1 LKLARVVIVVALVG
15 LFLGAAAQGWAAPV
29 NAAPAKARGPSA
41 SQVLGEAKKSYA
53 AHDYEGALKRL
64 EQIKADDLGFFERI
78 DYKSMVEKTRK
89 AIPAKAADEKA
100 FADGRQAFEAKNFAL
115 AIGKLSQAA
124 ASDYLETDKMSA
136 AKGLLAWARDEKAKA
151 DNAAEAARL
160 AQAGAEADKK
170 ARAEAE
176 AKAAQLKA
184 EQGTTAKAREVA
196 DKKAKAEAEAKAATA
211 KALAEARKAY
221 DARNFDEALKQLKSV
236 KTDSLGFFEKAFTY
250 DPLLSKAEKAVAA
263 KAADEK
269 TMADGKAD
277 LAAKRYPEA
286 ISKLAQ
292 AASSDYLAKDQ
303 ADAAKTALAQAKG
316 ELRAAQELKLAQAG
330 AEADKK
336 AQAEAEAKAAQLKAE
351 QGTTAKA
358 REVADKKTKA
368 LAEARKAYDAKNFDE
383 AVKQLKTINADSLGF
398 FEKAFTYDRLLS
410 KAEKAVAAKAADE
423 KTMADGKADL
433 AARKYPEAVSKL
445 SQAASSDYLA
455 KDQADAAKAGLAQ
468 AKDERA
474 QAAKAAEAARLA
486 QAKADAEKKA
496 QAEAEARIAKAKAEQ
511 ELAAKTA
518 AKPAPVAVAVK
529 SPPEKPVPAAPEP
542 VAAAAPPALAPTT
555 IEQQGK
561 RASAEDEMAKGA
573 EALAA
578 HEYEKAK
585 IHYRKALELW
595 PESEKAQTGLG
606 EALRLTGEREEP
618 LNDILRDVRSM
629 ERGRT
634 IAEVQDLVAQSERA
648 MLKAERAE
656 DYGDALRPLAQAD
669 RTIDVATV
677 LLPEEQER
685 LREDVYVLRKEVLS
699 RKTTAE
705 AVRERKAAQDAVTS
719 ETKRRTADK
728 ADRENKVRQLWQR
741 ATELRKSMQFSE
753 AIQVLERLLTID
765 PNDERALRWRED
777 LEYLDAQARQVGI
790 RDGRKAGTVETLA
803 DTEEA
808 SIPVGEKLGGDIRYL
823 RYPTPKDWED
833 LTKFRREFT
842 KAVSAEPR
850 AVSETRRRL
859 GEVIDLDFEKTS
871 LDNVLKYVSEVQRG
885 LNIVI
890 DPDITAAGVD
900 LTTRVV
906 DLKVK
911 RVSIESVLGLI
922 LGADLGYKV
931 EAGYLLITTKDK
943 LQQNLPV
950 VTYPVQD
957 LVAQIP
963 DFSDQAPRFEISTV
977 LQAAASARGG
987 GGAGL
992 FGGGAAA
999 PTEQPVGP
1007 PELIAIIQRTVSN
1020 QSDPAVA
1027 AWSDAGGAAAIE
1039 YMNGLL
1045 IITQT
1050 RRGHE
1055 RVADLLEQLRRER
1068 AIMISVEARFC
1079 QVSDQFLQDIT
1090 LDVDVTFLNNK
1101 QFALTDIPMYPPG
1114 SQQIIS
1120 QPVLLPS
1127 GTPALG
1133 PPVWVQP
1140 AVGIPGGWYVGQTIY
1155 ADQAFGVPRASQPI
1169 VISNTS
1175 SVGGGT
1181 RTLLPLAGSAFSSFG
1196 MNEGGLAFS
1205 GVFLDDLQV
1214 GFLLRAIQADV
1225 RSTVLQA
1232 PRITLYNGQ
1241 RSYISVSTVVTYIA
1255 DAEPVVAEAA
1265 VGWDLQ
1271 ISAIPIGVTL
1281 DVKATVSADRRYVQM
1296 DLRPQSAALDTSI
1309 NPTGFQTYAISAA
1322 VPMGTASF
1330 TIELPRVMVQDFKT
1344 TVSVPDGGTLL
1355 LGGTRRFT
1363 EADVETGVP
1372 ILSKI
1377 PILKRLFNNRASLRN
1392 ANNLLLLI
1400 KPKVIIQAEEE
1411 HRLGYDNF

>member
-1 LKLARVVIVVALVG
+1 MKLARVVIVVALVG
-15 LFLGAAAQGWAAPV
+15 LFLGAAAQGWAAPA
-29 NAAPAKARGPSA
+29 NAAPATAKGLSA
-41 SQVLGEAKKSYA
+41 SQVLGEARKSYA
-53 AHDYEGALKRL
+53 AHDYEGALRRL
-64 EQIKADDLGFFERI
+64 EQIKADELGFFERM
-78 DYKSMVEKTRK
+78 DYKSMLDKTRS

-100 FADGRQAFEAKNFAL
+100 FADGRQAFEGKNVAM
-115 AIGKLSQAA
+115 AVEKLSQAA
-124 ASDYLETDKMSA
+124 ASNYLETDKTSA
-136 AKGLLAWARDEKAKA
+136 AKGLLAQARDGKAKA
-151 DNAAEAARL
+151 DNAAEATRL
-160 AQAGAEADKK
+160 AQAKAEADKK
-170 ARAEAE
+170 AKALADARKAYDARNFDETLKQLKSVKTDSLGLFEKAFTYDPLLAKAEKALA
-176 AKAAQLKA
+176 AKAADEKA
-184 EQGTTAKAREVA
+184 LADGKADLAAKKYPQAAGKLSQAASSDYLAKDQVDAAKAALAQAKGELGSAQELKLAQAKADA
-196 DKKAKAEAEAKAATA
+196 DKKAKAEAEAKAAQLKAGQETTA
-211 KALAEARKAY
+211 KAR
-221 DARNFDEALKQLKSV
+221 
-236 KTDSLGFFEKAFTY
+236 G
-250 DPLLSKAEKAVAA
+250 
-263 KAADEK
+263 
-269 TMADGKAD
+269 
-277 LAAKRYPEA
+277 
-286 ISKLAQ
+286 
-292 AASSDYLAKDQ
+292 
-303 ADAAKTALAQAKG
+303 
-316 ELRAAQELKLAQAG
+316 
-330 AEADKK
+330 EADKK
-336 AQAEAEAKAAQLKAE
+336 A
-351 QGTTAKA
+351 
-358 REVADKKTKA
+358 KA
-368 LAEARKAYDAKNFDE
+368 LADARKAYDAKNFDE

-423 KTMADGKADL
+423 KTLADGKGDL
-433 AARKYPEAVSKL
+433 AAKRYPEAVSKL

-455 KDQADAAKAGLAQ
+455 KDQADATKAGLAQ
-468 AKDERA
+468 AKDEQA
-474 QAAKAAEAARLA
+474 QATRAAEATRLA
-486 QAKADAEKKA
+486 QARAEAGKIT

-518 AKPAPVAVAVK
+518 PKPAPVTGVAKPLERPAPVTVAVAVK
-529 SPPEKPVPAAPEP
+529 PVEKPGPENPVPAAPRP
-542 VAAAAPPALAPTT
+542 VAAAAQATPAPATVA
-555 IEQQGK
+555 QQAK

-585 IHYRKALELW
+585 IHYRKALQLW
-595 PESEKAQTGLG
+595 PESEKAQTGLR

-629 ERGRT
+629 QRGRI
-634 IAEVQDLVAQSERA
+634 IAEVQDLVVQAERA
-648 MLKAERAE
+648 MSKAERAE

-685 LREDVYVLRKEVLS
+685 LREDVYVLRKEILS

-705 AVRERKAAQDAVTS
+705 AVRERKAAQEAVTS

-728 ADRENKVRQLWQR
+728 ADRENKVRQLWER
-741 ATELRKSMQFSE
+741 ATELRKSMQFAE
-753 AIQVLERLLTID
+753 AIQVLDRLIIVD

-777 LEYLDAQARQVGI
+777 LEYLDAQARQVGV
-790 RDGRKAGTVETLA
+790 RDARKVGVVDVLV
-803 DTEEA
+803 DTEKA
-808 SIPVGEKLGGDIRYL
+808 ATPVGEELNGNVQYL
-823 RYPTPKDWED
+823 RYPTPRDWED

-842 KAVSAEPR
+842 KAVSAEPK

-859 GEVIDLDFEKTS
+859 SETIDLDFEKTS
-871 LDNVLKYVSEVQRG
+871 LDNVLKYISEVQRG

-943 LQQNLPV
+943 LHQNLPV
-950 VTYPVQD
+950 VTYRVKD
-957 LVAQIP
+957 SVAQIP
-963 DFSDQAPRFEISTV
+963 QFDDQAPRFEVATV
-977 LQAAASARGG
+977 LQQAAQASG
-987 GGAGL
+987 GGAGGL

-999 PTEQPVGP
+999 APADQPVGSQ
-1007 PELIAIIQRTVSN
+1007 ELTAIIQRTVSN

-1027 AWSDAGGAAAIE
+1027 AWSDEGGPAAIE

-1055 RVADLLEQLRRER
+1055 KVADLLDQLRRER
-1068 AIMISVEARFC
+1068 AIMISVESRFC

-1090 LDVDVTFLNNK
+1090 LDLDVAFLGSDR
-1101 QFALTDIPMYPPG
+1101 FAASNAPFFPAGGRQVIN
-1114 SQQIIS
+1114 
-1120 QPVLLPS
+1120 QPVLLPDGS
-1127 GTPALG
+1127 PALG
-1133 PPVWVQP
+1133 PPTFVTPPGAWVQLP
-1140 AVGIPGGWYVGQTIY
+1140 IY
-1155 ADQAFGVPRASQPI
+1155 ADQTFRAPSSSQPI
-1169 VISNTS
+1169 IITNTGS
-1175 SVGGGT
+1175 TAAGT
-1181 RTLLPLAGSAFSSFG
+1181 RTLLPLAGTAFSNFG
-1196 MNEGGLAFS
+1196 LNDGGLAVS
-1205 GVFLDDLQV
+1205 GVFLDEIQV

-1241 RSYISVSTVVTYIA
+1241 RSYISVSTVMTYIA

-1271 ISAIPIGVTL
+1271 ISAIPVGVTL

-1296 DLRPQSAALDTSI
+1296 DLRPQSAQLDTSV
-1309 NPTGFQTYAISAA
+1309 NPTGFQTYPISAA
-1322 VPMGTASF
+1322 VPGGIATF

-1355 LGGTRRFT
+1355 LGGTRRFS
-1363 EADVETGVP
+1363 ESDVETGVP
-1372 ILSKI
+1372 VLSKV
-1377 PILKRLFNNRASLRN
+1377 PILKRLFNNRASLRS
-1392 ANNLLLLI
+1392 ASNLLILI

>member
-1 LKLARVVIVVALVG
+1 VVALVG

-963 DFSDQAPRFEISTV
+963 DFSDQAPRFEISSV
-977 LQAAASARGG
+977 LQAAAQARGG
-987 GGAGL
+987 GGGGL

-999 PTEQPVGP
+999 APAEQPVGP

-1027 AWSDAGGAAAIE
+1027 AWSDAGGPAAIE

-1055 RVADLLEQLRRER
+1055 KVADLLEQLRRER
-1068 AIMISVEARFC
+1068 AIMISVESRFC

-1090 LDVDVTFLNNK
+1090 LDLDVAFVGTSSRFRNIDGTTGLPVSILNPAANV
-1101 QFALTDIPMYPPG
+1101 AYNTTPGIPPLVGAGPISAFPNPAG
-1114 SQQIIS
+1114 QPIIIS
-1120 QPVLLPS
+1120 
-1127 GTPALG
+1127 GTG
-1133 PPVWVQP
+1133 SN
-1140 AVGIPGGWYVGQTIY
+1140 
-1155 ADQAFGVPRASQPI
+1155 GV
-1169 VISNTS
+1169 
-1175 SVGGGT
+1175 GT
-1181 RTLLPLAGSAFSSFG
+1181 RTLLPLGGTAFSNMG
-1196 MNEGGLAFS
+1196 MNDGGMVVS

-1225 RSTVLQA
+1225 RSVVLQA
-1232 PRITLYNGQ
+1232 PRVTLYNGQ

-1271 ISAIPIGVTL
+1271 ISAIPVGVTL

-1296 DLRPQSAALDTSI
+1296 DLRPQSASLDTSI
-1309 NPTGFQTYAISAA
+1309 SPTGFQTYEISAA
-1322 VPMGTASF
+1322 VPAGTAKF
-1330 TIELPRVMVQDFKT
+1330 TIELPRVIVQDFKT

-1355 LGGTRRFT
+1355 LGGTRRFA
-1363 EADVETGVP
+1363 ESDVETGVP
-1372 ILSKI
+1372 ILSKV

-1392 ANNLLLLI
+1392 ASNLLILI

>member
-15 LFLGAAAQGWAAPV
+15 LFLGAAAQGWAAPA
-29 NAAPAKARGPSA
+29 NAAPATAKGLSA
-41 SQVLGEAKKSYA
+41 SQVLGEARKSYA
-53 AHDYEGALKRL
+53 AHDYEGALRRL
-64 EQIKADDLGFFERI
+64 EQIKADELGFFERM
-78 DYKSMVEKTRK
+78 DYKSMLDKTRN

-100 FADGRQAFEAKNFAL
+100 FADGRQAFEGKNVAM
-115 AIGKLSQAA
+115 AVEKLSQAA
-124 ASDYLETDKMSA
+124 ASDYLETDKTSA
-136 AKGLLAWARDEKAKA
+136 AKGLLAQARDGKAKA
-151 DNAAEAARL
+151 DNAAEATRL
-160 AQAGAEADKK
+160 AQAKAEADKK
-170 ARAEAE
+170 A
-176 AKAAQLKA
+176 
-184 EQGTTAKAREVA
+184 
-196 DKKAKAEAEAKAATA
+196 
-211 KALAEARKAY
+211 KALADARKAY

-236 KTDSLGFFEKAFTY
+236 KTDSLGLFEKAFTY
-250 DPLLSKAEKAVAA
+250 DPLLAKAEKAIAA

-269 TMADGKAD
+269 ALADGKAD
-277 LAAKRYPEA
+277 LAAKKYPQA
-286 ISKLAQ
+286 AGKLSQ

-303 ADAAKTALAQAKG
+303 VDAAKAALAQAKG
-316 ELRAAQELKLAQAG
+316 ELGSAQELKLAQAK
-330 AEADKK
+330 ADADKK
-336 AQAEAEAKAAQLKAE
+336 AKAEAEAKAAQLKAGQE
-351 QGTTAKA
+351 TAAKA
-358 REVADKKTKA
+358 RGEADKKAKA
-368 LAEARKAYDAKNFDE
+368 LADARKAYDAKNFDE

-423 KTMADGKADL
+423 KALADGKGDL
-433 AARKYPEAVSKL
+433 AAKRYPEAVSKL

-468 AKDERA
+468 AKDEQA
-474 QAAKAAEAARLA
+474 QATRAAEATRLA
-486 QAKADAEKKA
+486 QARAEAGKIT

-518 AKPAPVAVAVK
+518 PKPAPVTVVAKPLERPAPVAVAVAVAVNPVEK
-529 SPPEKPVPAAPEP
+529 PRPENPVPAAPRP
-542 VAAAAPPALAPTT
+542 VAAAAPPAPAPATVA
-555 IEQQGK
+555 QQAK

-585 IHYRKALELW
+585 IHYRKALQLW
-595 PESEKAQTGLG
+595 PESEKAQTGLR

-629 ERGRT
+629 QRGRI
-634 IAEVQDLVAQSERA
+634 IAEVQDLVVQAERA
-648 MLKAERAE
+648 MSKAERAE

-685 LREDVYVLRKEVLS
+685 LREDVYVLRKEILS

-705 AVRERKAAQDAVTS
+705 AVRERKAAQEAVTS
-719 ETKRRTADK
+719 EAKRRTADK
-728 ADRENKVRQLWQR
+728 ADRENKVRQLWER
-741 ATELRKSMQFSE
+741 ATELRKSMQFAE
-753 AIQVLERLLTID
+753 AIQVLERLIIVD

-777 LEYLDAQARQVGI
+777 LEYLDAQARQVGV
-790 RDGRKAGTVETLA
+790 RDARKVGVVDVLV
-803 DTEEA
+803 DTEKA
-808 SIPVGEKLGGDIRYL
+808 ATPVGEELNGNVQYL
-823 RYPTPKDWED
+823 RYPTPRDWED

-842 KAVSAEPR
+842 KAVSAEPK

-859 GEVIDLDFEKTS
+859 SETIDLDFEKTS
-871 LDNVLKYVSEVQRG
+871 LDNVLKYISEVQRG

-963 DFSDQAPRFEISTV
+963 QFDDQAPRFEVATV
-977 LQAAASARGG
+977 LQQAASASG
-987 GGAGL
+987 GGAGGL

-999 PTEQPVGP
+999 APADQPVGSQ
-1007 PELIAIIQRTVSN
+1007 ELTAIIQRTVSN

-1027 AWSDAGGAAAIE
+1027 AWSDEGGPAAIE

-1055 RVADLLEQLRRER
+1055 KVADLLDQLRRER
-1068 AIMISVEARFC
+1068 AIMISVESRFC

-1090 LDVDVTFLNNK
+1090 LDLDVAFLGSDR
-1101 QFALTDIPMYPPG
+1101 FAASNMPIFPPG
-1114 SQQIIS
+1114 GNQVIN
-1120 QPVLLPS
+1120 QPVRLPD
-1127 GTPALG
+1127 GTI
-1133 PPVWVQP
+1133 
-1140 AVGIPGGWYVGQTIY
+1140 AVDPTGAPIY
-1155 ADQAFGVPRASQPI
+1155 ADQTFRAPSASQPI
-1169 VISNTS
+1169 IITNTGS
-1175 SVGGGT
+1175 TAAGT
-1181 RTLLPLAGSAFSSFG
+1181 RTLLPLAGTAFSNFG
-1196 MNEGGLAFS
+1196 LNDGGLAVS
-1205 GVFLDDLQV
+1205 GVFLDEIQV

-1241 RSYISVSTVVTYIA
+1241 RSYISVSTVMTYIA

-1271 ISAIPIGVTL
+1271 ISAIPVGVTL

-1296 DLRPQSAALDTSI
+1296 DLRPQSAQLDTSV
-1309 NPTGFQTYAISAA
+1309 NPTGFQTYPISAA
-1322 VPMGTASF
+1322 VPGGIATF

-1355 LGGTRRFT
+1355 LGGTRRFS
-1363 EADVETGVP
+1363 ESDVETGVP
-1372 ILSKI
+1372 ILSKV
-1377 PILKRLFNNRASLRN
+1377 PILKRLFNNRASLRS
-1392 ANNLLLLI
+1392 ASNLLILI

>member
-1 LKLARVVIVVALVG
+1 MKLARVVIVVALVG
-15 LFLGAAAQGWAAPV
+15 LFLGAAAQGWAAPA
-29 NAAPAKARGPSA
+29 NAAPATAKGPSA

-53 AHDYEGALKRL
+53 AHDYEGAMKRL
-64 EQIKADDLGFFERI
+64 EQIKADELGFFELM
-78 DYKSMVEKTRK
+78 DYKSMLERTRS

-100 FADGRQAFEAKNFAL
+100 FADGRQAFEGKNVAL
-115 AIGKLSQAA
+115 AVEKLSQAA
-124 ASDYLETDKMSA
+124 ASDYLETDKTSA
-136 AKGLLAWARDEKAKA
+136 AKGLLAQARDQKAKA
-151 DNAAEAARL
+151 DNAAEATRL
-160 AQAGAEADKK
+160 AQA
-170 ARAEAE
+170 
-176 AKAAQLKA
+176 KA
-184 EQGTTAKAREVA
+184 EA
-196 DKKAKAEAEAKAATA
+196 DKKAKAEAEAKAAKLKVEQEAAAKAREEADKKA
-211 KALAEARKAY
+211 KALADATKAY
-221 DARNFDEALKQLKSV
+221 DAGNFDEALKQLKSV

-250 DPLLSKAEKAVAA
+250 NPLLWKAEKAVAA

-269 TMADGKAD
+269 TLADGKAD
-277 LAAKRYPEA
+277 LVAK
-286 ISKLAQ
+286 
-292 AASSDYLAKDQ
+292 
-303 ADAAKTALAQAKG
+303 
-316 ELRAAQELKLAQAG
+316 
-330 AEADKK
+330 
-336 AQAEAEAKAAQLKAE
+336 
-351 QGTTAKA
+351 
-358 REVADKKTKA
+358 
-368 LAEARKAYDAKNFDE
+368 
-383 AVKQLKTINADSLGF
+383 
-398 FEKAFTYDRLLS
+398 
-410 KAEKAVAAKAADE
+410 
-423 KTMADGKADL
+423 
-433 AARKYPEAVSKL
+433 KYPEAVSKL

-468 AKDERA
+468 AKDEQA
-474 QAAKAAEAARLA
+474 QATRAAEATRLA
-486 QAKADAEKKA
+486 QARAEAGKKT

-518 AKPAPVAVAVK
+518 PKPAPVAVAVK
-529 SPPEKPVPAAPEP
+529 PVEKPGPEKPVPAAPRP
-542 VAAAAPPALAPTT
+542 VAAAAPPAPAPATLA
-555 IEQQGK
+555 QQAK

-585 IHYRKALELW
+585 IHYRKALQLW
-595 PESEKAQTGLG
+595 PGSEKAQTGLR

-629 ERGRT
+629 ERGRI
-634 IAEVQDLVAQSERA
+634 IAEVQDLVVQAERA
-648 MLKAERAE
+648 MSKAERAE

-685 LREDVYVLRKEVLS
+685 LREDVYVLRKEILS

-705 AVRERKAAQDAVTS
+705 AVRERKAAQDAAAS
-719 ETKRRTADK
+719 EAKRRTADK
-728 ADRENKVRQLWQR
+728 ADRENKVRQLWER
-741 ATELRKSMQFSE
+741 ATELRKSMQFGE
-753 AIQVLERLLTID
+753 AIQVLDRLIVVD

-777 LEYLDAQARQVGI
+777 LEYLDAQARQVGV
-790 RDGRKAGTVETLA
+790 RDGRKVGIVDVLV
-803 DTEEA
+803 DTEKA
-808 SIPVGEKLGGDIRYL
+808 ATPVGEELNGDVKYL
-823 RYPTPKDWED
+823 RYPTPRDWED

-842 KAVSAEPR
+842 KAVSAEPK

-859 GEVIDLDFEKTS
+859 SETIDLDFEKTS
-871 LDNVLKYVSEVQRG
+871 LDNVLKYISEVQRG

-963 DFSDQAPRFEISTV
+963 QFDEQAPRFEVASV
-977 LQAAASARGG
+977 LQAASQASGG
-987 GGAGL
+987 GGGL
-992 FGGGAAA
+992 FGGGMAAA
-999 PTEQPVGP
+999 PADQPVGSQ
-1007 PELIAIIQRTVSN
+1007 ELIAIIQRTVSN

-1027 AWSDAGGAAAIE
+1027 AWSDEGGPAAIE

-1055 RVADLLEQLRRER
+1055 KVADLLDQLRRER
-1068 AIMISVEARFC
+1068 AIMISVESRFC
-1079 QVSDQFLQDIT
+1079 QVSDQFLQDISLD
-1090 LDVDVTFLNNK
+1090 LDVSFLGSDR
-1101 QFALTDIPMYPPG
+1101 FAASNMPVFPAGG
-1114 SQQIIS
+1114 SQVIN
-1120 QPVLLPS
+1120 QPVRLPD
-1127 GTPALG
+1127 GTIAVDAAG
-1133 PPVWVQP
+1133 VQ
-1140 AVGIPGGWYVGQTIY
+1140 IY
-1155 ADQAFGVPRASQPI
+1155 ADQTFRVPASSQPI
-1169 VISNTS
+1169 IISAAGS
-1175 SVGGGT
+1175 AAAGT
-1181 RTLLPLAGSAFSSFG
+1181 RTLLPLAGTAFSNFG
-1196 MNEGGLAFS
+1196 LNDGGMSVS
-1205 GVFLDDLQV
+1205 GVFLDDIQI

-1241 RSYISVSTVVTYIA
+1241 RSYISVSTVMTYIA

-1271 ISAIPIGVTL
+1271 ISAIPVGVTL

-1296 DLRPQSAALDTSI
+1296 DLRPQSAALDTSV
-1309 NPTGFQTYAISAA
+1309 NPTGFQTYPISAA
-1322 VPMGTASF
+1322 VPGGIAVF

-1372 ILSKI
+1372 LLSKV

-1392 ANNLLLLI
+1392 ASNLLILI